1 MKQIFTILLL
11 CVLTSF
17 IKKKSDCDFNLHLNM
32 DARLFKI
39 KDSLGTTD
47 TLILYRHWTHT
58 NGEHGYARIY
68 EKRNGFVFRK
78 DLNFDNSS
86 QSLSES
92 DWNKLEI
99 QNLVLPLLRTT
110 ISRAKDT
117 LSPSSISPSHDG
129 LHTVQVYFK
138 DTLIYCDELSN
149 IEIRANENLPRS
161 KFINGLRDT
170 TQNQGTVIR
179 IARRSIGPK
188 YYLDGEP
195 IFDEDPKMNRK
206 LKKEYNRLLKNK
218 KIRSTIE

>member
-1 MKQIFTILLL
+1 MRQIFTIILLGI
-11 CVLTSF
+11 LTSF
-17 IKKKSDCDFNLHLNM
+17 IEKTDCDFNLHLNI
-32 DARLFKI
+32 DARLLEI
-39 KDSLGTTD
+39 KDSLGATD

-86 QSLSES
+86 QLLSES
-92 DWNKLEI
+92 DWNKVEM
-99 QNLVLPLLRTT
+99 QNLILSSLRTT
-110 ISRAKDT
+110 ISRAKDI
-117 LSPSSISPSHDG
+117 LSPSSISASHDG
-129 LHTVQVYFK
+129 LHTVQVYYK

-149 IEIRANENLPRS
+149 LEIQANENLPRS
-161 KFINGLRDT
+161 KFINELRDT

-179 IARRSIGPK
+179 IERRPIGPK

-218 KIRSTIE
+218 